1 MIIFNSCSCSHL
13 CSLNEA
19 DRSHTESAM
28 SKSIVSIALAN
39 IELEPGS
46 IPQEWVL
53 SGNPETRSKVLVRSH
68 DWIANLVVWECGAVS
83 YKWHYNQDEAYLVLS
98 GEGFVTDDKGV
109 ERRFGP
115 GDVAYFPAGTN
126 TTWRHP
132 DHFKKIAFL
141 KETVFRPVGLGLKVW
156 NKLLRMV
163 GLKDKL
169 AILFAVAAMT
179 LRNSR

>member
-83 YKWHYNQDEAYLVLS
+83 YKWHYNQDEEIGRAS
-98 GEGFVTDDKGV
+98 CRERTAV
-109 ERRFGP
+109 ERGGSEEKRSM
-115 GDVAYFPAGTN
+115 
-126 TTWRHP
+126 R
-132 DHFKKIAFL
+132 
-141 KETVFRPVGLGLKVW
+141 E
-156 NKLLRMV
+156 
-163 GLKDKL
+163 
-169 AILFAVAAMT
+169 
-179 LRNSR
+179 